1 MMAYDG
7 ACQCRCPSKCS
18 SFTQHLDASPTYLQ
32 GYYGCFFTN
41 YVFRM
46 AGSGSGKA
54 GGANKSVG
62 GPMSLG
68 TL

>member
-1 MMAYDG
+1 M
-7 ACQCRCPSKCS
+7 
-18 SFTQHLDASPTYLQ
+18 Q